1 MKVQI
6 AIKSYYILYLDYF
19 VKKLHQYVNKELFD
33 VKTHI
38 VMLPR
43 KIEKYTLLRSPHA
56 DTKARD
62 QFERRTHKRLI
73 TLTLGEST
81 TNIFLLKNLLERLQV
96 GAVGVEFTITYE
108 SNATTRWY

>member
-6 AIKSYYILYLDYF
+6 TIKSYYILYLDYF
-19 VKKLHQYVNKELFD
+19 VKKLHQYLTKEMHD
-33 VKTHI
+33 VTTHI

-56 DTKARD
+56 DKKARD

-73 TLTLGEST
+73 VLTLAEST

-96 GAVGVEFTITYE
+96 GAVGVEFSITYE
-108 SNATTRWY
+108 SNVASKWY